1 MCCLFLYH
9 NFATILPILDGVDN
23 VVVIQERYEV
33 EEVRLMTEVTND
45 SLDDSIIGDPGVE
58 YMLEHLPFSILL
70 VSLHILNVV
79 HSNL

>member
-1 MCCLFLYH
+1 M
-9 NFATILPILDGVDN
+9 
-23 VVVIQERYEV
+23 

-45 SLDDSIIGDPGVE
+45 GLDDSIVGNPGVE

-79 HSNL
+79 HPNL

>member
-1 MCCLFLYH
+1 M
-9 NFATILPILDGVDN
+9 
-23 VVVIQERYEV
+23 

-45 SLDDSIIGDPGVE
+45 GLDDGIVGNPGVE

-70 VSLHILNVV
+70 VSLHIPNVV